1 MRNREAR
8 WAELDELAEEWYHLP
23 PGNEAVRQR
32 KEEQLFAGALELL
45 PPRLADALGRFWL
58 KDWRRFDPKKGTF
71 SGYVYRRLN
80 FRREDIRREDLDL
93 KRQELAD
100 PETGKVKKR
109 HVRRNTSLNTP
120 IGTQKEGE
128 GAVLADALPDPVK
141 VHDRVAAGV
150 LLLALALKLQA
161 RLSTSTAG
169 PRRYFPL
176 FFTDGV
182 TCLIRDEGTFELNAR
197 EEREIFASMRLPFL
211 DFFTQR
217 ECRTLAALAQTPVK
231 PYGALVEKR
240 PMEELDLPLP
250 ADVFTAYLK
259 KVEHYSASASAL
271 SQQRKAY
278 KKFGK
283 SLELG

>member
-1 MRNREAR
+1 MGNREAR
-8 WAELDELAEEWYHLP
+8 WAELNELADAWYHLP
-23 PGNEAVRQR
+23 PGNEAIRQR

-45 PPRLADALGRFWL
+45 PPRLTSALGRFWL
-58 KDWRRFDPKKGTF
+58 EDWRRFDPKKGTF
-71 SGYVYRRLN
+71 SSYVCSQLN

-93 KRQELAD
+93 KRKELVD
-100 PETGKVKKR
+100 PETGEVKTR

-120 IGTQKEGE
+120 VGTQKEGE
-128 GAVLADALPDPVK
+128 GAVLADTLPDPVK
-141 VHDRVAAGV
+141 VHDRVGAGL

-161 RLSTSTAG
+161 RLSTDTAG
-169 PRRYFPL
+169 PKRYFPL

-182 TCLIRDEGTFELNAR
+182 TYLIQEEGTLELNAR
-197 EEREIFASMRLPFL
+197 EEREIFASMRLAFL

-217 ECRTLAALAQTPVK
+217 ECRTLADLSQTPIK
-231 PYGALVEKR
+231 PYGALVKGRQMKETS
-240 PMEELDLPLP
+240 LPLP
-250 ADVFTAYLK
+250 DDVFTAYLK
-259 KVEHYSASASAL
+259 QVEQHPVSLSAV